1 MKKVLITGASG
12 MLGASLLEQFDGE
25 FEVYGTSTSDYNE
38 RKVKHFKI
46 FDLRSEDYTE
56 LFDWVQPDIIIHSAA
71 IINGNYCQKNPE
83 EAFSINA
90 FSCYKLA
97 KYSPDHTKIMYVST
111 DAVFP
116 SDIHL
121 AKESDY
127 TRPENNYGKSK
138 ELGEFLLLNAQK
150 EVVIIR
156 TTIVGLNL
164 NLQRKSF
171 VEWIIESVNNNES
184 INLFN
189 DVYFTPI
196 TIWRFGTELKRL
208 ISEGFK
214 KQVYHIVGGEVSTKY
229 DFGYELVQSIN
240 GNLDSVNKGS
250 INGFADRAKRSNDQT
265 LSCELYESDYSVKLP
280 SLQETINEIE
290 AKYYE

>member
-12 MLGASLLEQFDGE
+12 MLGASLLEQFYEE
-25 FEVYGTSTSDYNE
+25 FEVYGTATSDFSE
-38 RKVKHFKI
+38 RKIENFKI
-46 FDLRSEDYTE
+46 FDLRSEEYSE
-56 LFDWVQPDIIIHSAA
+56 LFEWVQPDIIVHSAA
-71 IINGNYCQKNPE
+71 IINGNYCQTNPE
-83 EAFSINA
+83 DAFLINA

-97 KYSPDHTKIMYVST
+97 NYSPDHTKIIYVST

-116 SDIHL
+116 SDLHL
-121 AKESDY
+121 AKESDF

-138 ELGEFLLLNAQK
+138 ELGEFLLLNSEK

-171 VEWIIESVNNNES
+171 VEWIIGSVNKKES

-196 TIWRFGTELKRL
+196 TIWRFGVEIKR
-208 ISEGFK
+208 IIQEGFK
-214 KQVYHIVGGEVSTKY
+214 KQVYHIAGGEVASKY
-229 DFGYELVQSIN
+229 DFGYELVKSIN
-240 GNLDSVNKGS
+240 GNLGSIKKGS
-250 INGFADRAKRSNDQT
+250 IKDFSGRAKRSNDQT